1 LQVLLQEGGVVAK
14 SLADFIRNARSQI
27 REIDCDTLEDWLHS
41 RDDVLVVD
49 VRESCA
55 FVEGHLPDAIHV
67 PRGYLEALAD
77 PEYGHCHPELALA
90 RDRVVVL
97 YCDSGTRSALA
108 AVTLQ
113 EMGFTEVYNLG
124 GGINVW
130 DAEDKPI
137 VS

>member
-1 LQVLLQEGGVVAK
+1 MGKVVGK
-14 SLADFIRNARSQI
+14 SLADFIRAARRQI
-27 REIDCDTLEDWLHS
+27 REIDFDTLEDWLRS

-49 VRESCA
+49 VRESSA
-55 FVEGHLPDAIHV
+55 FLDGHLPGAIHV

-77 PEYGHCHPELALA
+77 PDYGHCHPELAVA

-113 EMGFTEVYNLG
+113 EMGFAEVYNLG

-130 DAEDKPI
+130 DAEDKPV

>member
-1 LQVLLQEGGVVAK
+1 MGKVMGK
-14 SLADFIRNARSQI
+14 SLADFIRAARRQI
-27 REIDCDTLEDWLHS
+27 REIDCDTLEDWLRS

-49 VRESCA
+49 VRESSA
-55 FVEGHLPDAIHV
+55 FLEGHLPGAIHV

-77 PEYGHCHPELALA
+77 PDYGHCHPELAAA
-90 RDRVVVL
+90 RNGVVVL

-130 DAEDKPI
+130 DAEDKPV

>member
-1 LQVLLQEGGVVAK
+1 MAK
-14 SLADFIRNARSQI
+14 SLADYIRNARSQI
-27 REIDCDTLEDWLHS
+27 QEVDCDILEDWLRS
-41 RDDVLVVD
+41 RDDVLIVD
-49 VRESCA
+49 VRESHA
-55 FVEGHLPDAIHV
+55 YVEGHLPEAIHV

-77 PEYGHCHPELALA
+77 PDYGHSHPRLSQA
-90 RDRVVVL
+90 RDRTVVL

-113 EMGFTEVYNLG
+113 EMGFAEVYNLA

-137 VS
+137 VR

>member
-1 LQVLLQEGGVVAK
+1 MGKVVGK
-14 SLADFIRNARSQI
+14 SLADFIQAARHQI
-27 REIDCDTLEDWLHS
+27 REIDCDTLEDWLRI

-49 VRESCA
+49 VREASA
-55 FVEGHLPDAIHV
+55 FLDGHLPGAIHV

-77 PEYGHCHPELALA
+77 PDYGHCHPELAVA

-113 EMGFTEVYNLG
+113 EMGFAEVYNLG

-130 DAEDKPI
+130 DAEDKPV

>member
-1 LQVLLQEGGVVAK
+1 MGK
-14 SLADFIRNARSQI
+14 SLADFIQAARHQI
-27 REIDCDTLEDWLHS
+27 REIDCDTLEDWLRI

-49 VRESCA
+49 VREASA
-55 FVEGHLPDAIHV
+55 FLDGHLPGAIHV

-77 PEYGHCHPELALA
+77 PDYGHCHPELAVA

-130 DAEDKPI
+130 DAEDKPV